1 MHMQG
6 LELHDKILDE
16 KLFPSFF
23 TFTAP
28 EIERQLV

>member
-16 KLFPSFF
+16 KFFASFF